1 MATAEES
8 AQIASQARRLYV
20 EQLLKGLP
28 GLVARV
34 SNGARERMD
43 KPAEYATAQ
52 GRRDLVQGLLKHAG
66 GWHGGLASGL
76 RHVLRHGVTAS
87 QPSDLPPPGSS
98 GGLSLVDNDV
108 IEREILT
115 SRLALAIMDRA
126 GSEFS
131 DLRSRMALLERRGEL
146 DTHDMLRAHILA
158 RVVLDAW
165 RGTGLS
171 AADWREA
178 QPLLHDEFAAL
189 TEEAYH
195 EANRWLIEHR
205 VMQDVDLRPYIRRT
219 AEAGNAGAPGPT
231 SARGLAG
238 TPMAPG
244 QARRPGGSGFDTAPG
259 QQWPPA
265 PPPPQRFDGPGRPSR
280 YQTAPYPPG
289 STTGTYPPG
298 SMAGGHVPTA
308 GSGAATTPSAWPPPA
323 PRSAAQARGRAGAS
337 RVGEETR
344 MMTRAAPLAR
354 GSDHAE
360 AVLGRLNRLVGRHLP
375 GFSDTSQA
383 RPVTEALSLAINN
396 AQQHLRR
403 RFTPPAPGQGQSLGG
418 GMPSG
423 HAATAVATG
432 PMLLEELQQGK
443 QALKQ
448 AARTPAERATIEIV
462 AMMFQSILTEDR
474 IPAAMRVWFAR
485 LQMPVLRVAVGEPD
499 FFATLD
505 HPARRLIDRMGACVM
520 GLDSASQKVG
530 DALEKEIKRVVQVVE
545 AYPDTGRRVFQTV
558 LVEFEKFL
566 EHYFKN
572 ENEASR
578 RGVSLAQQIEQRET
592 LAIQYTIELRR
603 MLNEVPVQE
612 GVRQFLFQVWADVLA
627 TSAVRYGGQSAETKT
642 MKRAAADLIWSASA
656 KVTREERAEV
666 IRRLPPLL
674 KRLREGMASANMAQ
688 ERQEE
693 RINALNNALAAAFTA
708 KAAVIPN
715 DRLQDLMERL
725 ESIEELLPG
734 TEDIEIDESL
744 VLDLSGHE
752 SSELEVVADGG
763 SQPTAP
769 MLAWARELLVGSWY
783 TLEYRGRHET
793 VQLAWHGMR
802 RQLSL
807 FVTPAGRCVL
817 FQQQRLAAFLQAG
830 LLLPA
835 QDEAL
840 TVKATR
846 NALARLDADPSRL
859 VN

>member
-1 MATAEES
+1 MATAAE
-8 AQIASQARRLYV
+8 ATQIAAHARRLYI

-28 GLVARV
+28 GLV
-34 SNGARERMD
+34 SQIGTGARELLN
-43 KPAEYATAQ
+43 KPAEYQAGQ
-52 GRRDLVQGLLKHAG
+52 RRRDLVHGLMKLSG
-66 GWHGGLASGL
+66 GWHNAMAVGL
-76 RHVLRHGVTAS
+76 RHVLQHGVAAS
-87 QPSDLPPPGSS
+87 QAGDLPTG
-98 GGLSLVDNDV
+98 GGLSLVDNDT

-126 GSEFS
+126 GWEFT
-131 DLRSRMALLERRGEL
+131 DLRSRMAMLERRGEL

-158 RVVLDAW
+158 RVVLEAW
-165 RGTGLS
+165 RSAGLT
-171 AADWREA
+171 ATDWREA
-178 QPLLHDEFAAL
+178 QPLLHEEFAAL
-189 TEEAYH
+189 AEETYH
-195 EANRWLIEHR
+195 EANRWLIGQQ
-205 VMQDVDLRPYIRRT
+205 VMADVDLRPYIRRT
-219 AEAGNAGAPGPT
+219 RDAGPAGSVGGDAAGAAAPAAQHHGMTQTGSFSGAGSFAGGSATAPLRGAGRSAWPGTAPPSRAPGP
-231 SARGLAG
+231 
-238 TPMAPG
+238 AP
-244 QARRPGGSGFDTAPG
+244 QPGSG
-259 QQWPPA
+259 
-265 PPPPQRFDGPGRPSR
+265 S
-280 YQTAPYPPG
+280 
-289 STTGTYPPG
+289 
-298 SMAGGHVPTA
+298 
-308 GSGAATTPSAWPPPA
+308 
-323 PRSAAQARGRAGAS
+323 GRAPQAANG
-337 RVGEETR
+337 VGDETR

-375 GFSDTSQA
+375 GFSDTAHA
-383 RPVTEALSLAINN
+383 RPVTEALSVAITH
-396 AQQHLRR
+396 AQSNLRR
-403 RFTPPAPGQGQSLGG
+403 RFSPVDGPAGSPGG
-418 GMPSG
+418 
-423 HAATAVATG
+423 AAPEAVAATG

-448 AARTPAERATIEIV
+448 AASTPAERATIEIV

-485 LQMPVLRVAVGEPD
+485 LQMPVLRVAVSEPD

-520 GLDSASQKVG
+520 GLDSASRSIG

-578 RGVSLAQQIEQRET
+578 RGVSLAQQVEQRET

-627 TSAVRYGGQSAETKT
+627 TSAVRYGGQGPETKT

-674 KRLREGMASANMAQ
+674 KRLREGMASANMSP

-734 TEDIEIDESL
+734 AEPVEIDESL

-752 SSELEVVADGG
+752 SSELEVVSEGG
-763 SQPTAP
+763 TLPTPP

-783 TLEYRGRHET
+783 TLEYRNRQEM

-807 FVTPAGRCVL
+807 FVAPNGRCVL

-846 NALARLDADPSRL
+846 NALAKLDADPSRL
-859 VN
+859 MN

>member
-1 MATAEES
+1 MATAAES
-8 AQIASQARRLYV
+8 AQIAAQTAAQARRLYI

-28 GLVARV
+28 GLVSQVAA
-34 SNGARERMD
+34 GARELLD
-43 KPAEYATAQ
+43 KPAEYPVGQ
-52 GRRDLVQGLLKHAG
+52 RRRDLVNGLMKLAT
-66 GWHGGLASGL
+66 GWHDVMVAGL
-76 RHVLRHGVTAS
+76 RQLLQHGATAARAAE
-87 QPSDLPPPGSS
+87 LPTG
-98 GGLSLVDNDV
+98 GGLSLVDNDT
-108 IEREILT
+108 IEREILS

-126 GSEFS
+126 GWEFT
-131 DLRSRMALLERRGEL
+131 DLRSRMVTLERRGEL
-146 DTHDMLRAHILA
+146 DVHDMLRAHILA

-165 RGTGLS
+165 RSAGLT
-171 AADWREA
+171 ATDWREA

-189 TEEAYH
+189 AEDAYH
-195 EANRWLIEHR
+195 EANRWMIEQH
-205 VMQDVDLRPYIRRT
+205 VMPNIDLRPHIRRT
-219 AEAGNAGAPGPT
+219 RDASSSGAPEGGGAP
-231 SARGLAG
+231 LAHQTG
-238 TPMAPG
+238 MR
-244 QARRPGGSGFDTAPG
+244 QAGVH
-259 QQWPPA
+259 
-265 PPPPQRFDGPGRPSR
+265 
-280 YQTAPYPPG
+280 QTG
-289 STTGTYPPG
+289 MHQTGMHQTGTY
-298 SMAGGHVPTA
+298 AGA
-308 GSGAATTPSAWPPPA
+308 GSAAAPMRGAGRSAGPGTA
-323 PRSAAQARGRAGAS
+323 PLSRAAAQAAVAGVP
-337 RVGEETR
+337 RQPDNVGEETR
-344 MMTRAAPLAR
+344 MMTHAAPLAR

-375 GFSDTSQA
+375 GFSDTA
-383 RPVTEALSLAINN
+383 HGRPVTEALSVAINH
-396 AQQHLRR
+396 AQLNWRK
-403 RFTPPAPGQGQSLGG
+403 RFTPLAGSAGPAGAPAMAPQGG
-418 GMPSG
+418 
-423 HAATAVATG
+423 AAPEAIIATG
-432 PMLLEELQQGK
+432 PMLLDALQQGK
-443 QALKQ
+443 QALKR
-448 AARTPAERATIEIV
+448 AASTPAERATIEIV
-462 AMMFQSILTEDR
+462 ALMFLSILTEDR

-520 GLDSASQKVG
+520 GLDSASSSIG

-578 RGVSLAQQIEQRET
+578 RGVSLAQQVEQRET

-627 TSAVRYGGQSAETKT
+627 TSAVRYGGQGAETKT

-674 KRLREGMASANMAQ
+674 KRLREGMASANMSP

-734 TEDIEIDESL
+734 AEPVEIDESL

-752 SSELEVVADGG
+752 SSELEVVSEGG
-763 SQPTAP
+763 SMPTPP

-783 TLEYRGRHET
+783 TLEYRNRHET

-807 FVTPAGRCVL
+807 FVAPNGRCVL

-846 NALARLDADPSRL
+846 SALAKLDADPSRL
-859 VN
+859 MG

>member
-1 MATAEES
+1 MATAADP
-8 AQIASQARRLYV
+8 AQIASQARRRYV
-20 EQLLKGLP
+20 DMLLKGLP
-28 GLVARV
+28 ALVARV
-34 SNGARERMD
+34 SNGARELLD
-43 KPAEYATAQ
+43 KPAEYPVAL
-52 GRRDLVQGLLKHAG
+52 RRRELVQGLLKLAG
-66 GWHGGLASGL
+66 GWHGAMSHGL
-76 RHVLRHGVTAS
+76 RHVLLHGSTAS
-87 QPSDLPPPGSS
+87 LPGDLPALGA
-98 GGLSLVDNDV
+98 GDALSLVENDV

-126 GSEFS
+126 GWEFT
-131 DLRSRMALLERRGEL
+131 DLRARMAMLERRNEL

-165 RGTGLS
+165 RS
-171 AADWREA
+171 AGMGPGDWREA
-178 QPLLHDEFAAL
+178 QQLLHDEFACLAQ
-189 TEEAYH
+189 EAYH
-195 EANRWLIEHR
+195 ETNRWLVEHR
-205 VMQDVDLRPYIRRT
+205 VMADVDLRAYIRRT
-219 AEAGNAGAPGPT
+219 VDSNA
-231 SARGLAG
+231 GLAG
-238 TPMAPG
+238 HGAQAPLRTPAPL
-244 QARRPGGSGFDTAPG
+244 QQPTARRPGDARGHRDDAGQGGFGATTYGAGLAPFS
-259 QQWPPA
+259 PA
-265 PPPPQRFDGPGRPSR
+265 SPS
-280 YQTAPYPPG
+280 YPA
-289 STTGTYPPG
+289 STRT
-298 SMAGGHVPTA
+298 MVPSPA
-308 GSGAATTPSAWPPPA
+308 AVAAAGAAPS
-323 PRSAAQARGRAGAS
+323 
-337 RVGEETR
+337 VGEETR
-344 MMTRAAPLAR
+344 MMTRVAPLGR

-375 GFSDTSQA
+375 GFADTAHA

-396 AQQHLRR
+396 AQQNLRR
-403 RFTPPAPGQGQSLGG
+403 RLTPLAAGATFAHGQAQPATV
-418 GMPSG
+418 M
-423 HAATAVATG
+423 TG
-432 PMLLEELQQGK
+432 PMLFEEMQRGK

-448 AARTPAERATIEIV
+448 AASTPAERATIEIV

-485 LQMPVLRVAVGEPD
+485 LQMPVLRVAVSEPD
-499 FFATLD
+499 FFANID

-520 GLDSASQKVG
+520 GLDSASRNVG

-558 LVEFEKFL
+558 LGEFEKFL

-578 RGVSLAQQIEQRET
+578 RGVSLAQQVEQRET

-627 TSAVRYGGQSAETKT
+627 TSAVRYGGQSAETRT

-674 KRLREGMASANMAQ
+674 KRLREGMASANMAP
-688 ERQEE
+688 EKQEE
-693 RINALNNALAAAFTA
+693 RLNALNNALAAAFTA

-734 TEDIEIDESL
+734 SADIEIDESL

-752 SSELEVVADGG
+752 SSELEVVSDGG
-763 SQPTAP
+763 SLPTAA
-769 MLAWARELLVGSWY
+769 MVAWARELMVGSWY
-783 TLEYRGRHET
+783 TLDYRGRHET

-840 TVKATR
+840 TVKGTR
-846 NALARLDADPSRL
+846 NALAKLDADPSKL